1 MKNKKSVFITIEG
14 CEGCGKTT
22 QSELLKKYL
31 ETKGLTVILTREP
44 GGSDV
49 AEQIRNIL
57 LNPKNTISPFCE
69 LMLYEA
75 ARIQHLQEV
84 IKPNLEK
91 GYVVICDR
99 FTDSTLAY
107 QGYARGIDRD
117 IIAKL
122 NNIATEGIKPDL
134 TIYLDI
140 KPSTGIKKATE
151 INKGFFTGIGGD
163 RIEREN
169 VSFHNK
175 VRKGFLTIAKK
186 YPNRIKKI
194 KTSNIIKKTQKKI
207 NIEIDKFFKK
217 KKLYV

>member
-14 CEGCGKTT
+14 GEGCGKTT

-31 ETKGLTVILTREP
+31 ESKGLTVILTREP

-57 LNPKNTISPFCE
+57 LNPRNNISSFCE

-84 IKPNLEK
+84 IKPNLKK

-107 QGYARGIDRD
+107 QGYARGVDKDVIV
-117 IIAKL
+117 KL

-140 KPSTGIKKATE
+140 KPSKGIKKAITV
-151 INKGFFTGIGGD
+151 NKGSFTGGD

-169 VSFHNK
+169 IYFHYK
-175 VRKGFLTIAKK
+175 VRRGFLAIARK
-186 YPNRIKKI
+186 YPKRIKKI
-194 KTSNIIKKTQKKI
+194 NTNNIIEKTQKKI

>member
-22 QSELLKKYL
+22 QSELLKQYL
-31 ETKGLTVILTREP
+31 ESKGLTVILTREP
-44 GGSDV
+44 GGSGV

-75 ARIQHLQEV
+75 SRTQHLQEV

-107 QGYARGIDRD
+107 QGYARGIDKD
-117 IIAKL
+117 TIVKL
-122 NNIATEGIKPDL
+122 NDIATERIKPDL

-140 KPSTGIKKATE
+140 NPSAGIKKATTV
-151 INKGFFTGIGGD
+151 NKGSLTGGD
-163 RIEREN
+163 RIERESI
-169 VSFHNK
+169 SFHNK
-175 VRKGFLTIAKK
+175 VRKGFLDLAKK
-186 YPNRIKKI
+186 YPDRIKKI
-194 KTSNIIKKTQKKI
+194 KTSKIIKKTQQQI

>member
-22 QSELLKKYL
+22 QSKLLKKYL
-31 ETKGLTVILTREP
+31 ESKGLQVVLTREP
-44 GGSDV
+44 GGSGV

-57 LNPKNTISPFCE
+57 LNPKNSIFPLCE

-75 ARIQHLQEV
+75 SRTQHLQEV

-107 QGYARGIDRD
+107 QGYARGIDKD
-117 IIAKL
+117 TIIKL

-140 KPSTGIKKATE
+140 NPAFGIKKATT
-151 INKGFFTGIGGD
+151 INKGNLTGGD
-163 RIEREN
+163 RIERE
-169 VSFHNK
+169 SIYFHNK
-175 VRKGFLTIAKK
+175 VREGFCDLAKK
-186 YPNRIKKI
+186 YPKRIKKI
-194 KTSNIIKKTQKKI
+194 KTSKVIKKTQEQI
-207 NIEIDKFFKK
+207 NKEIDKFFKK